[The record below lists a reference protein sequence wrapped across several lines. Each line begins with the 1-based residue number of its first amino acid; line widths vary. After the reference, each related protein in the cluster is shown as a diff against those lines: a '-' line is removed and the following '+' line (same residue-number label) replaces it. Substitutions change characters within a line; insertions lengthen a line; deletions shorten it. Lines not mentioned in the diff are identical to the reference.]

1 MTPET
6 TNTETP
12 ISSSR
17 SVLLW
22 FFILTFVFFI
32 LAIGISGAIP
42 LTVLQLLPPW
52 APSIAAFIVILLI
65 LKERDGIRKLVAKW
79 GIWRIGIG
87 WYLAALS
94 PFAIALVAVGLF
106 IGLGNPIPGPHFLF
120 DWFFDLFWLIAS
132 VLIGAAGEEL
142 GWRGFALPR
151 LQSRFN
157 ALSSSLILGVIWGVW
172 HFPTFLLLGLEEG
185 YFDFLNFSRF
195 VIYTVFIAII
205 ITWIVNNTN
214 GSVLGATIFHASVN
228 FSLALFVEILGL
240 IQLQWY
246 FLATLVLYSIYATII
261 VIIYGYTRLSK
272 NQPTNPS
279 SFE

>member
-1 MTPET
+1 MTLET
-6 TNTETP
+6 TDSETQ
-12 ISSSR
+12 ISSSG

-22 FFILTFVFFI
+22 FFVLTFVFFG
-32 LAIGISGAIP
+32 LAIGITLAIP
-42 LTVLQLLPPW
+42 LTVLQLFPPW

-65 LKERDGIRKLVAKW
+65 LKERDGIRKLLGKW

-94 PFAIALVAVGLF
+94 PFAIALLAISLY
-106 IGLGNPIPGPHFLF
+106 IGLGNPIPGPHMPF
-120 DWFFDLFWLIAS
+120 DWIIGLLWLIVS
-132 VLIGAAGEEL
+132 VLIGATGEEL

-151 LQSRFN
+151 LQSRFS
-157 ALSSSLILGVIWGVW
+157 ALSSSLILGVIWGFW
-172 HFPTFLLLGLEEG
+172 HLPIYLLLALEDG
-185 YFDFLNFSRF
+185 QFDFLNFLRF
-195 VIYTVFIAII
+195 ILYTVLIAII

-240 IQLQWY
+240 IELQWY
-246 FLATLVLYSIYATII
+246 FLATTILYSIYAISI

-272 NQPTNPS
+272 KPNN
-279 SFE
+279 